1 VLMAVYV
8 VLFYSPALTS
18 AQTDIPS
25 PPKKVLL
32 LNEPGPEF
40 PNREVFLR
48 GFQSVLRSGLPG
60 SSEFYSENL
69 ETYRF
74 PSESHEQLMRDY
86 LRRKYSGMKFDVIA
100 AWPEAALDFL
110 LRYRDEL
117 FPGVPIVY
125 ITVKRP
131 DSSKLP
137 NDVTGI
143 WVGTKVADTLEM
155 ALSLQPNTKRV
166 FVVIGRLTNSGF
178 LIEETKAQLQPFEQR
193 VAIDYILN
201 LPLDEVVSR
210 VKELPPDSIV
220 LNVSQT
226 RGVGNKS
233 ATLYESVSL
242 IAQSSNAPV
251 YGIID
256 SWVGSGIVG
265 GKVISMEWA
274 GSELARIALLVANGT
289 APKDIPVQEAPT
301 VPMFDWRQVQRWGIA
316 EKNLPEG
323 SSLKFYERTFW
334 QEYRWSIVAAVLVI
348 LLQAILIVS
357 LLLNRAQRRRA
368 EVSRLRS
375 EQNVQNLA
383 GRLMNLQEQERHR
396 IAGELHDGLGQS
408 LAIIRNRATI
418 CLRDGVDRVIL
429 EEQLEEISSTAL
441 GAIDEVRK
449 MAHNL
454 RPYELDRLGLARAIE
469 SMVDKI
475 GESTSIKLSARL
487 DKIDGVLSPDAE
499 MSIYRIVQEGLNN
512 VINHAEATEAKVDL
526 EHNENELIVTVADN
540 GKGIETKSP
549 RNGQGHGLT
558 GIAERARML
567 GGTVKIDS
575 RQGKGTILSVR
586 LRLSEEENE
595 R

>member
-1 VLMAVYV
+1 
-8 VLFYSPALTS
+8 
-18 AQTDIPS
+18 
-25 PPKKVLL
+25 
-32 LNEPGPEF
+32 
-40 PNREVFLR
+40 
-48 GFQSVLRSGLPG
+48 
-60 SSEFYSENL
+60 
-69 ETYRF
+69 
-74 PSESHEQLMRDY
+74 
-86 LRRKYSGMKFDVIA
+86 
-100 AWPEAALDFL
+100 
-110 LRYRDEL
+110 
-117 FPGVPIVY
+117 
-125 ITVKRP
+125 
-131 DSSKLP
+131 
-137 NDVTGI
+137 
-143 WVGTKVADTLEM
+143 
-155 ALSLQPNTKRV
+155 
-166 FVVIGRLTNSGF
+166 
-178 LIEETKAQLQPFEQR
+178 
-193 VAIDYILN
+193 
-201 LPLDEVVSR
+201 
-210 VKELPPDSIV
+210 
-220 LNVSQT
+220 
-226 RGVGNKS
+226 
-233 ATLYESVSL
+233 
-242 IAQSSNAPV
+242 
-251 YGIID
+251 
-256 SWVGSGIVG
+256 
-265 GKVISMEWA
+265 
-274 GSELARIALLVANGT
+274 
-289 APKDIPVQEAPT
+289 
-301 VPMFDWRQVQRWGIA
+301 MFDWRQGQRWGIA